1 MRAALSRL
9 GARVRSGYLWLEEK
23 PTVIVI
29 AAAGTTVG
37 VTFVLASTAGW
48 TRVVRLTEANHPWS
62 WLLVCL
68 AGELVAYA
76 GYMLTIRD
84 MARVDDASEMSL
96 AVSAKTVVAGF
107 GVFAA
112 TRSSGGFAVDNWAF
126 RKAGATKSEAAARA
140 VGLGLLEYVVLSIG
154 ALLASFALFFRLDGH
169 ASKSTTLP
177 SLLVLPFLALGLYL
191 TSPKRARR
199 LSRPR
204 GGFLRRYLAALV
216 AGAVTVRR
224 LLLSPREHGMGVAGN
239 AIYWTGDIICLWA
252 ALQVVHVHLTAAALV
267 LAYSGGYVLTRRAL
281 PAGGAGVVEVALTF
295 AIFWMGAP
303 FARTLIAVVI
313 YRLFN
318 FWLPIIPAL
327 VLMPSIKQLRQRF
340 ERAERVA

>member
-1 MRAALSRL
+1 M
-9 GARVRSGYLWLEEK
+9 
-23 PTVIVI
+23 IVI
-29 AAAGTTVG
+29 AAAGATVG
-37 VTFVLASTAGW
+37 AIFVLASAAGW
-48 TRVVRLTEANHPWS
+48 TRVVRLTEAKHPWA

-68 AGELVAYA
+68 VGEVVAYA
-76 GYMLTIRD
+76 GYVLTIREV
-84 MARVDDASEMSL
+84 ARVDNCSEMSL
-96 AVSAKTVVAGF
+96 SVSAKTVVAGF

-126 RKAGATKSEAAARA
+126 QKAGATESEAAERA
-140 VGLGLLEYVVLSIG
+140 VGLGLLEYLVLSIG

-169 ASKSTTLP
+169 ASDSTTLP
-177 SLLVLPFLALGLYL
+177 SLLILPCLAIGLFL

-204 GGFLRRYLAALV
+204 GGFVRRWFGVMV
-216 AGAVTVRR
+216 AGAMTVRR
-224 LLLSPREHGMGVAGN
+224 LLLRPRDHGMGVAGN
-239 AIYWTGDIICLWA
+239 AVYWAGDILCLWA
-252 ALQVVHVHLTAAALV
+252 AMHIVDVHLSVASLV

-318 FWLPIIPAL
+318 FWLPILPAL
-327 VLMPSIKQLRQRF
+327 ALMPSIKELRRRF
-340 ERAERVA
+340 RRAEQVV